1 MNYFCP
7 VGVDTVILIDP
18 QCLYK
23 KIIAFAIF
31 VEVES
36 DHSYFVEDM
45 SIFGQFLIVIHLQ
58 NIHGFLIVDQTLL
71 NAMAL

>member
-7 VGVDTVILIDP
+7 VGVDTVVFIDP
-18 QCLYK
+18 QGLYK
-23 KIIAFAIF
+23 EIIAFAIF
-31 VEVES
+31 IEVES
-36 DHSYFVEDM
+36 DHSYFVKDM
-45 SIFGQFLIVIHLQ
+45 SILWQFLIVIHLQ